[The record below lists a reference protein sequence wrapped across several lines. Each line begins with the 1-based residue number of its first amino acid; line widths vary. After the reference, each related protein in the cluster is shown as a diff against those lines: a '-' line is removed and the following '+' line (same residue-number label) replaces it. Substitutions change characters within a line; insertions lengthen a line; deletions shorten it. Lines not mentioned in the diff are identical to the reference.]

1 MSSLPV
7 ARGSAAGS
15 RLRPALA
22 VAFACFVGI
31 GMYDGALGTAW
42 PSIRHSLGL
51 PIGDLGLIQLAGIT
65 GFLCSSSVSG
75 RFSARAG
82 RAAALAGSAGIA
94 AVALAAYA
102 AAPDVA
108 VLLLAA
114 AVIGGAAG
122 QLEPGIQSHLA
133 LTASPR
139 SMNLLHACYG
149 IGATTGPLLITGLLV
164 LGWSWRL
171 AYIVIIGVQ
180 LGVLIAVLR
189 HRADFNASTPAREP
203 FRARSR
209 RRLAAAAGE
218 AAAPLSRAAVAM
230 ALLLFFVYCGV
241 EMGTGQW
248 AFTFFTVARHL
259 APGLAG
265 LIVAGYWASLTLM
278 RLVTA
283 AVGSRISPD
292 LLLAVSAGG
301 AVAGEGLMLWE
312 PVTAVG
318 AAGFLIIGASLA
330 PAFPLMMSRTASW
343 AGTRRVSAAI
353 GWQSAAAAIGVA
365 VPSALAGLLIDHFGL
380 GALMPYLFALS
391 GLFLVLQL
399 AALRI
404 LVPRG
409 RR

>member
-1 MSSLPV
+1 MSSIPV
-7 ARGSAAGS
+7 TRGSAAGS
-15 RLRPALA
+15 GLRPALA
-22 VAFACFVGI
+22 VAFACFAGL
-31 GMYDGALGTAW
+31 GLYDGALGTAW

-51 PIGDLGLIQLAGIT
+51 PIGDLGLIQLAGIA
-65 GFLCSSSVSG
+65 GFLLSSAISG
-75 RFSARAG
+75 RVSARAG
-82 RAAALAGSAGIA
+82 RAAALAGAGGIA
-94 AVALAAYA
+94 ACALAAYA
-102 AAPDVA
+102 TAPDVA
-108 VLLLAA
+108 ILLLAA
-114 AVIGGAAG
+114 AVIGVAAG

-139 SMNLLHACYG
+139 GMNLLHACYG
-149 IGATTGPLLITGLLV
+149 IGATAGPLLITGLLV

-180 LGVLIAVLR
+180 LGVALAVLR
-189 HRADFNASTPAREP
+189 HRGAFDASTPARE
-203 FRARSR
+203 RARAAR
-209 RRLAAAAGE
+209 RRPEAAAGE
-218 AAAPLSRAAVAM
+218 ATAPLSRAAVAM
-230 ALLLFFVYCGV
+230 AMLLFFVYCGV

-318 AAGFLIIGASLA
+318 AAGFLIVGASLA

-343 AGTRRVSAAI
+343 AGTGRVSAVI
-353 GWQSAAAAIGVA
+353 GWQSAAAGIGVA

-399 AALRI
+399 AALRT
-404 LVPRG
+404 LG
-409 RR
+409 RRA

>member
-1 MSSLPV
+1 MSSVPV
-7 ARGSAAGS
+7 RRRRAAGS

-22 VAFACFVGI
+22 VAFACFAGLGI
-31 GMYDGALGTAW
+31 YDGALGTAW

-51 PIGDLGLIQLAGIT
+51 PIGDLGLIQLAGIA
-65 GFLCSSSVSG
+65 GFLCSSAVSG
-75 RFSARAG
+75 RFGARAG
-82 RAAALAGSAGIA
+82 RAAALAGSGGIA
-94 AVALAAYA
+94 AIALAAYA
-102 AAPDVA
+102 TAPDVA

-114 AVIGGAAG
+114 AVIGVAAG

-171 AYIVIIGVQ
+171 GYIVIIGVQ
-180 LGVLIAVLR
+180 LGVALAVLR
-189 HRADFNASTPAREP
+189 HRAAFDASTPARVS
-203 FRARSR
+203 ARPR
-209 RRLAAAAGE
+209 RRRPAVAAGE
-218 AAAPLSRAAVAM
+218 ATAPLPRAAVTM

-343 AGTRRVSAAI
+343 AGTGRVSAVI
-353 GWQSAAAAIGVA
+353 GWQSAAAGIGVA

-391 GLFLVLQL
+391 VLFLMLQL
-399 AALRI
+399 AALRA
-404 LVPRG
+404 LVPRE